1 MRMERIAFI
10 FPVMEGQARGARG
23 SDGGQEKNDGRP
35 VGTEGE
41 REPSGGK

>member
-1 MRMERIAFI
+1 MEGIAFV

-23 SDGGQEKNDGRP
+23 GDGGQEKNDGRS
-35 VGTEGE
+35 VGTAGE